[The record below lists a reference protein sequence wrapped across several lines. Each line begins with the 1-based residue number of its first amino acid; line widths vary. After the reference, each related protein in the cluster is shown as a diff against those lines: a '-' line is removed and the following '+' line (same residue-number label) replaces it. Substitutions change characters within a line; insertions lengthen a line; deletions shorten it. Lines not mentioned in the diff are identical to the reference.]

1 MAPNAGYKEI
11 NVVHRASAVNNNN
24 NKNGSS
30 KKDVQ
35 LNGDRKQRPSNNKK
49 TKSKSTSSWKPS
61 NSTLMTLFSFIFFV
75 SGLIFYY
82 IPIEKLIKAKPIAS
96 DKEDFKWMVTTDQH
110 VGPNVFLHDVPCHRP
125 GYRRER
131 AAGAEPQRCGTLI
144 YDELVSLE
152 EAARLRQMAAKL
164 VYEIGETNPY
174 SRESINLH
182 WVNLHTVF
190 KRGYKEK
197 VFNETDFK
205 LVKKA
210 SERAKTVI
218 AETFG
223 IPRNSL
229 HFTTVAQFTRYR
241 PMTRYSQFRHVDKV
255 RVQSLIVTSILWL
268 STYDYDFGGG
278 TTSFL
283 TAPDS
288 PPYTPYI
295 VQPKINRFAAWTS
308 GWENPHEVMQLLWG
322 ERLALIF
329 AFTVNPNLG
338 EKNMEALR
346 TWAQAL
352 PDNPFYG

>member
-1 MAPNAGYKEI
+1 
-11 NVVHRASAVNNNN
+11 
-24 NKNGSS
+24 
-30 KKDVQ
+30 
-35 LNGDRKQRPSNNKK
+35 
-49 TKSKSTSSWKPS
+49 
-61 NSTLMTLFSFIFFV
+61 MTIFSLFFFI
-75 SGLIFYY
+75 SGLILFY
-82 IPIEKLIKAKPIAS
+82 IPIERLIKLQQQQS
-96 DKEDFKWMVTTDQH
+96 TVQEKEDFKWMVTTDQH
-110 VGPNVFLHDVPCHRP
+110 VGPHVFHHDVPCHKP

-131 AAGAEPQRCGTLI
+131 AYGAEPQRCGTLI
-144 YDELVSLE
+144 YDELVPME
-152 EAARLRQMAAKL
+152 EAIRLRQMAAKL

-174 SRESINLH
+174 SRESTNLH

-205 LVKKA
+205 LIKKT
-210 SERAKTVI
+210 SEQAKTVI

-223 IPRNSL
+223 IPRDAL

-288 PPYTPYI
+288 KPFTPYI

-338 EKNMEALR
+338 EKNMESLR

-352 PDNPFYG
+352 PENPFHA